1 MSLPEPSPSPIVER
15 RARRRC
21 RPVVF
26 YPAAPPGAAPA
37 AGVPDPEPRTGPAA
51 LRELGRAYLWS
62 GEPQA
67 ALEILAPLHRE
78 RPADREV
85 QSLILESL
93 FALGKREEDYPWV
106 VPPAVVRVGEALLER
121 LAGLL
126 AAQVSGCTLLDLC
139 LAAAERGHPDFSADE
154 LLDALEADERF
165 AVRRSGFAPEC
176 ALVWLRRGSRARGC
190 PRVTV
195 RVVPEDSPIG

>member
-1 MSLPEPSPSPIVER
+1 MIAVP
-15 RARRRC
+15 A
-21 RPVVF
+21 PVPTQV
-26 YPAAPPGAAPA
+26 PGAALCCAP
-37 AGVPDPEPRTGPAA
+37 PETLPCTGPAA

-93 FALGKREEDYPWV
+93 FALGKTEDDYPWV
-106 VPPAVVRVGEALLER
+106 LAPKVVRVDTPLLDR

-126 AAQVSGCTLLDLC
+126 AAQLSGCTLLDLC
-139 LAAAERGHPDFSADE
+139 LAAAERGHPGFSAEE

-165 AVRRSGFAPEC
+165 AIRRSGFAPEC
-176 ALVWLRRGSRARGC
+176 ALVWLRRG
-190 PRVTV
+190 
-195 RVVPEDSPIG
+195 PEGTPEEHPERWPPACGLEQDLPIG

>member
-1 MSLPEPSPSPIVER
+1 LSLPESSRSPVVER
-15 RARRRC
+15 RARRRH
-21 RPVVF
+21 RPAIS
-26 YPAAPPGAAPA
+26 YPAPIPGAVPVCGA
-37 AGVPDPEPRTGPAA
+37 PDPEPRTGPAA

-93 FALGKREEDYPWV
+93 FALGKSEDDYPWV
-106 VPPAVVRVGEALLER
+106 VPPEVVRIGRELLDR

-139 LAAAERGHPDFSADE
+139 LAAAEHGHPDFSAEE
-154 LLDALEADERF
+154 LLEALEGDERF

-176 ALVWLRRGSRARGC
+176 ALIWLRRTAEEGNC
-190 PRVTV
+190 PRLTV
-195 RVVPEDSPIG
+195 RVVDEDSPIG

>member
-1 MSLPEPSPSPIVER
+1 MIPIP
-15 RARRRC
+15 A
-21 RPVVF
+21 PV
-26 YPAAPPGAAPA
+26 PGAVPA
-37 AGVPDPEPRTGPAA
+37 CEFPTAEPRTGSAA

-62 GEPQA
+62 GEPEA

-93 FALGKREEDYPWV
+93 FALGKGEADYPWV
-106 VPPAVVRVGEALLER
+106 VPPEVVRVGPELLER

-126 AAQVSGCTLLDLC
+126 AAQLSGCTLLDLC
-139 LAAAERGHPDFSADE
+139 LAAAERGHPDFSAAD
-154 LLDALEADERF
+154 LLDAIEADERF

-176 ALVWLRRGSRARGC
+176 ALVWLRRHPGARGC
-190 PRVTV
+190 PRLAV
-195 RVVPEDSPIG
+195 RVVAEDAPIG